1 MKEIIRKPIYYK
13 TVCNKCGCEFSY
25 QCKDI
30 EFDTFIDCFVVEC
43 PNCKYNNDH
52 RQSASVYKEKK

>member
-13 TVCNKCGCEFSY
+13 NICEKCGCEFSY
-25 QCKDI
+25 EYEDI
-30 EFDTFIDCFVVEC
+30 KFSPFASCLVVEC

-52 RQSASVYKEKK
+52 DKKYSVYEEEN